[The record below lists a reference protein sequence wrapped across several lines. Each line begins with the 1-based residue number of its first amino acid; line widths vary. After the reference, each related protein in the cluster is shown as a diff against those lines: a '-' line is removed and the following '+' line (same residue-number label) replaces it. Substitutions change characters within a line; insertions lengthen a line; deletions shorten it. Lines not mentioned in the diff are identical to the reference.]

1 MISFIKGELA
11 EISVN
16 TIVVEANG
24 IGYELTATKAVLDEL
39 PPIGTSFKVYTYLQ
53 VKEDGVALFGF
64 ASKRELSMFKQL
76 ITVNGIGPKGAVAIL
91 SSITVEDLSFAI
103 LSGDAKT
110 ISNTPGIGKKT
121 AEKLILELKDKV
133 TLELDIDYEKTA
145 VKKTDSSPVRSR
157 VNAIKEEAA
166 EALVALGYSKTEALK
181 TIGRVEVHEDMTVE
195 ELLKLTLK
203 NMG

>member
-11 EISVN
+11 EMDVN
-16 TIVVEANG
+16 TIIVEAGG

-39 PPIGTSFKVYTYLQ
+39 PPIGTQIKVYTYLQ
-53 VKEDGVALFGF
+53 VKEDGVALFAF
-64 ASKRELSMFKQL
+64 VSKRELAMFKQL

-110 ISNTPGIGKKT
+110 ISATPGIGKKT

-133 TLELDIDYEKTA
+133 TLELDIDYEKTN
-145 VKKTDSSPVRSR
+145 VKKTDSSPARSR
-157 VNAIKEEAA
+157 INAIKEEAS

-181 TIGRVEVHEDMTVE
+181 TIGRVEVHEDMTIE